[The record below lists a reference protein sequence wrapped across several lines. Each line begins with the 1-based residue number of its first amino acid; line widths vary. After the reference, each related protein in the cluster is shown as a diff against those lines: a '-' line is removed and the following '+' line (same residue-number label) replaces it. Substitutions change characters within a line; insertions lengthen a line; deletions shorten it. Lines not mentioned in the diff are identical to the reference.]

1 MRRRTS
7 ASVRLRRIVTGI
19 LVGLGSLLAA
29 FFLVFNLLF
38 SDGPTSLVHPE
49 RLVSYALVAGAY
61 FILSA
66 AGSHFAGRPWLP
78 WSLGVAAPALAIC
91 ILYPIREPG
100 IAALAVMYGLLVL
113 GASLLGGW
121 YTCSRWCPLKAH
133 A

>member
-1 MRRRTS
+1 
-7 ASVRLRRIVTGI
+7 VRLRRIVTGI

-61 FILSA
+61 VILAA

-78 WSLGVAAPALAIC
+78 WSLGVAAPALSIC
-91 ILYPIREPG
+91 ILYSLREPG
-100 IAALAVMYGLLVL
+100 IALLAVVYGILAL
-113 GASLLGGW
+113 GAALLGGW
-121 YTCSRWCPLKAH
+121 YACSRWRPLKPH
-133 A
+133 SD